1 MNCTTVFFVIVL
13 CSVFFVGAETVSLSG
28 TVKETGSA
36 AGIAGVKVSLAKLSF
51 LSATTAADGSFTL
64 VGTISVQSQPQKNA
78 SPRIT
83 LKGNVLIFSTTFRSL
98 LGTMELFSS
107 GGKRIA
113 SIWLPDDQAGKS
125 ISLPEMSSGVTIVRL
140 TLNGQ
145 TSLSRVVRLGNNRF
159 LKNAPPLKNNTG
171 DFTLAK
177 QTAVSGVD
185 KLVAE
190 KNGYMAKKVIID
202 SYSKN
207 NITIILDSAEG
218 NPDGHYPIPEE
229 AELADVSH
237 PDHIIGT
244 GTPES
249 CTPDSFIAAVAK
261 GGIIVF
267 NCGAKPTTIT
277 LGKPAKVFNDKPDI
291 VIDGAGLV
299 TLSGGDKTRILYMN
313 TCDSIQHWTSPRC
326 DNQDN
331 PHLTV
336 QNLTFTSGNAKNEND
351 GGGAIFAQGG
361 RLKIVNCRFFKNVCV
376 DSGPDVGGAAVRAFE
391 QYNGKPVYVV
401 NSTFGG
407 AEGLGNVGANGGG
420 VSSIG
425 VSWTIINCLF
435 SYNKAIGH
443 GGNPAQEGTPG
454 GGSGGAIYND
464 GNTMTLSVFGTLIEH
479 NTVNAFGSAIFFV
492 SNDHSGDICID
503 TSIIRN
509 NTGGSWYILPGI
521 SMHDDTKKKITRST
535 IE

>member
-1 MNCTTVFFVIVL
+1 MVFCSAFFVM
-13 CSVFFVGAETVSLSG
+13 AETVSLSG
-28 TVKETGSA
+28 IVRETGSA
-36 AGIAGVKVSLAKLSF
+36 VGIAGVKVSLTKLSS
-51 LSATTAADGSFTL
+51 LSAITAADGSFTL
-64 VGTISVQSQPQKNA
+64 VGTISVQSRPKRNTL
-78 SPRIT
+78 PIVT
-83 LKGNVLIFSTTFRSL
+83 LKGNFLIFSPTFHHL
-98 LGTMELFSS
+98 VGALDLFSS
-107 GGKRIA
+107 DGKRNVSMRLSDA
-113 SIWLPDDQAGKS
+113 QAGKC
-125 ISLPEMSSGVTIVRL
+125 ISLPEMSSGVNIVRL

-145 TSLSRVVRLGNNRF
+145 SSLRRVVRLSNNRF
-159 LKNAPPLKNNTG
+159 LKNEIPFKNNTE
-171 DFTLAK
+171 DFTLTK
-177 QTAVSGVD
+177 QTAASGVD

-202 SYSKN
+202 SYSKS
-207 NITIILDSAEG
+207 NITIILDSAAG

-229 AELADVSH
+229 AGLADVTH
-237 PDHIIGT
+237 PDHVIGT

-277 LGKPAKVFNDKPDI
+277 LNKPAKVFNDKPDI
-291 VIDGAGLV
+291 IIDGANLV

-313 TCDSIQHWTSPRC
+313 TCDSNQRWTSPHC

-336 QNLTFTSGNAKNEND
+336 QNLTFTSGNAKNEDD

-361 RLKIVNCRFFKNVCV
+361 RLKIVNCRFFKNVCA
-376 DSGPDVGGAAVRAFE
+376 DSGPDVGGAAVRAFM
-391 QYNGKPVYVV
+391 QYNGKPAYVV

-464 GNTMTLSVFGTLIEH
+464 GNTMTLSVYGTLIEH

-492 SNDHSGDICID
+492 TNDHTGDICID

-509 NTGGSWYILPGI
+509 NTGGSWYVVPGI
-521 SMHDDTKKKITRST
+521 SMHEDTKKKITRST
-535 IE
+535 IK